1 MYKNVRVAMVM
12 KNMTMIDLS
21 NATGIRYQTL
31 SEKLRGNSELSLK
44 EAVAIKN
51 ALGASMPLEVLFKN
65 EQVAE

>member
-51 ALGASMPLEVLFKN
+51 ALGASMPLEVLFEN

>member
-51 ALGASMPLEVLFKN
+51 ALGASMPLEVLFTN